1 MNWNK
6 YLAITAVFLTAI
18 GIAFAGM
25 VWKVNEMAESDCQ
38 ETLQQEVTQLSE
50 DIEKHIASDREQLEV
65 VADILSGY
73 ENLDCEEV
81 KNILKSYETRSVIS
95 RIYILL
101 PDNKVL
107 LKDGS
112 NVNVEGSLSFE
123 EEMEHGVHISGKEID
138 LLEGKEVLRHFVPII
153 KEGEAVGILYGVMEL
168 ERLPEFWSAD
178 AFGGKMSVYLV
189 ERRNGDFLMDTWR
202 NKLGNIFEKEYQE
215 LGEGYEEAK
224 LWKGMME
231 GEEGYSVL
239 ASKENK
245 ENLHFYYAPLSVNQ
259 WMLAISIQETAVF
272 QNAAETKSM
281 LYSYG
286 GFVVV
291 CFVIYFIGLLWYRR
305 NETNVEKQRLEMV
318 NYIYDVEKT
327 LFSAYRTEDYAVR
340 ALEKIGE
347 MTTAEAVFLKIFDSP
362 NEGKLYMWCRNE
374 EKREGLIE
382 VLEANCFFENNF
394 LEEEKSLIW
403 YETKAKK
410 GKEQKGND
418 KEARQLLVQADC
430 LTGVMAAKIE
440 DVSGKL
446 IGVLGAVNMVQ
457 YWKNP
462 ILLENVTLSFSMFY
476 NNMRSFKIIKEM
488 GENDLLTGLLN
499 RNSYQKR
506 ILEYPK
512 KYTES
517 IACIYADANGLH
529 ELNNS
534 QGHEAGDRMLQC
546 VARLLQDNFGAAD
559 TYRIGGDEFVAFDLD
574 RPKEQILDKIKGI
587 DKELERRGY
596 HISVGVHWEEKIT
609 SMDDLVRE
617 AEQLMYGA
625 KRSYYEQM
633 GRDRRARN

>member
-38 ETLQQEVTQLSE
+38 ETLQQEVKNLSE
-50 DIEKHIASDREQLEV
+50 DIEKHILSDREQLEV

-101 PDNKVL
+101 PDNTVL

-112 NVNVEGSLSFE
+112 NVDVNGSLSFDE
-123 EEMEHGVHISGKEID
+123 EASHGVHISGKEID
-138 LLEGKEVLRHFVPII
+138 LLEGKEVLRHFVPIVRD
-153 KEGEAVGILYGVMEL
+153 GETIGILYGVMEL
-168 ERLPEFWSAD
+168 ERLPEFWTAN

-189 ERRNGDFLMDTWR
+189 ERKTGDFLMDTWR
-202 NKLGNIFEKEYQE
+202 NELGNIFEKEYQE
-215 LGEGYEEAK
+215 LGEGYDEAR
-224 LWKGMME
+224 LWKGIME
-231 GEEGYSVL
+231 GEEGYCVL
-239 ASKENK
+239 SSKENK
-245 ENLHFYYAPLSVNQ
+245 ENLHFYNAPLAVNH

-272 QNAAETKSM
+272 QNAAETKAM
-281 LYSYG
+281 LYLYG

-291 CFVIYFIGLLWYRR
+291 CFVIYFIGLFWYRR
-305 NETNVEKQRLEMV
+305 KETNEEKQRLEMV

-347 MTTAEAVFLKIFDSP
+347 MTTAEAVFLKIFDLAD
-362 NEGKLYMWCRNE
+362 EGKLYLWCRE
-374 EKREGLIE
+374 EERRKELTAA
-382 VLEANCFFENNF
+382 LEENSFFKDNF
-394 LEEEKSLIW
+394 LEESKSLIW
-403 YETKAKK
+403 YGTKDQKAEDKK
-410 GKEQKGND
+410 IG
-418 KEARQLLVQADC
+418 RMIRTTLLS
-430 LTGVMAAKIE
+430 GVMAAKIE

-446 IGVLGAVNMVQ
+446 IGVLGAVNMKE
-457 YWKNP
+457 YWKTP
-462 ILLENVTLSFSMFY
+462 VLLENVTLSFSMFY

-506 ILEYPK
+506 IQEYPK
-512 KYTES
+512 QYKKS
-517 IACIYADANGLH
+517 LACIYADANGLH

-534 QGHEAGDRMLQC
+534 QGHEAGDKMLQC
-546 VARLLQDNFGAAD
+546 VAGLLQKNFGIAD
-559 TYRIGGDEFVAFDLD
+559 TYRIGGDEFVAFDMD
-574 RPKEQILDKIKGI
+574 SPKKEILDKIKEI
-587 DKELERRGY
+587 DKELERHGY
-596 HISVGVHWEEKIT
+596 HISVGVQWEQQIT

-617 AEQLMYGA
+617 AEQQMYGA

-633 GRDRRARN
+633 GRDRRVRN